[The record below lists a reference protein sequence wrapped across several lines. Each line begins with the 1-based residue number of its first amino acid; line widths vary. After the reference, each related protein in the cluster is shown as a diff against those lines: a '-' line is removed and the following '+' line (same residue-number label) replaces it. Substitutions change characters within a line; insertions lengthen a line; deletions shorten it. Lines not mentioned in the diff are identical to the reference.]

1 MCFLQGGQPLIGG
14 LNVDVS
20 RNYFGKQVKSFE
32 AEIAGPPPLR
42 SKHLEKNSEQPTSYT
57 GVFIRAPAILRVGM
71 DVTTLATV
79 ENDEGEEVVVAVEEG
94 LLLATAFHP
103 ELTEDT
109 RWHEYFVD
117 KCVLKK
123 VKSTEKYA

>member
-1 MCFLQGGQPLIGG
+1 M
-14 LNVDVS
+14 S